1 MNLLFGVLVI
11 AALTL
16 QGAQAFRTAALRPGS
31 QERRMPL
38 PGPSRAHASSAHT
51 WPSAL
56 RNTVPGGARRRLTHV
71 KAITP
76 PTLVEAAAAAVNA
89 AKPDG
94 YVYGSVAAP
103 DWALPVGLVLIIATA
118 AVPLLLT
125 PGEKALDSQREDEA
139 TKGVQFGRKK
149 KDDV

>member
-16 QGAQAFRTAALRPGS
+16 QGAQAFRTAALRK
-31 QERRMPL
+31 
-38 PGPSRAHASSAHT
+38 
-51 WPSAL
+51 
-56 RNTVPGGARRRLTHV
+56 GGARRLTHV
-71 KAITP
+71 KAITT
-76 PTLVEAAAAAVNA
+76 TLVEAAAAAVTA